1 MTDYNL
7 IFGSV
12 LLFNAIVTFR
22 ASSYWKKYFPDAASN
37 SGGGGNDDQEHEDEQ
52 GSVALLEHEVDP
64 SSSSN
69 DDDVEHGGDIEL
81 SKTAT
86 TDAKTTASTSSN
98 TKPPP
103 LKSAASDAAA
113 NIRHTLLL
121 RKYLV
126 VYLLAAMSDWLQG
139 PYVYALYDAYG
150 YSQHDIAVL
159 FVAGFGSSMVF
170 GSFVGGMAD
179 VGGRRRFVVIF
190 AIVYA
195 LSCMTKR
202 ESYSYYS
209 HPDGFALDYSSPHAS
224 HGNFLIHSMDDQDFK
239 NFSILMIGRLLGGV
253 ATSLLFSVFEAWLIG
268 AHSSAGVMVRKRD
281 EEIMILGLNQVVSRQ
296 LFFCVH
302 DTRIFLQSHTWANP
316 FPTLNMATP

>member
-7 IFGSV
+7 IFGAV

-22 ASSYWKKYFPDAASN
+22 ASSYWKKYFPASGLRDRDT
-37 SGGGGNDDQEHEDEQ
+37 SDDNEQEQ
-52 GSVALLEHEVDP
+52 SSALLDHERDET
-64 SSSSN
+64 SSS
-69 DDDVEHGGDIEL
+69 DDVEQGDVEL
-81 SKTAT
+81 SE
-86 TDAKTTASTSSN
+86 SN
-98 TKPPP
+98 NKNKPPP

-179 VGGRRRFVVIF
+179 AGGRRRFVVIF

-202 ESYSYYS
+202 KLILTYECI
-209 HPDGFALDYSSPHAS
+209 ALCFSFP
-224 HGNFLIHSMDDQDFK
+224 LIFIYHRLSIGDEDFK

-268 AHSSAGVMVRKRD
+268 AHSSAGVMVRIMD
-281 EEIMILGLNQVVSRQ
+281 DDDMIL
-296 LFFCVH
+296 H
-302 DTRIFLQSHTWANP
+302 H
-316 FPTLNMATP
+316 